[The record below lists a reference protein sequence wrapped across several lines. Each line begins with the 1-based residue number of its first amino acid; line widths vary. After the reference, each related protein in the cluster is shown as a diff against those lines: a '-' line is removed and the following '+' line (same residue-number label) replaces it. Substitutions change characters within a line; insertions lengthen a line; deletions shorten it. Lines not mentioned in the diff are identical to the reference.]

1 MPSLAPSPS
10 PSPLPTTGPTFMS
23 SFEPSFEPKTL
34 RPTEKPTVEPSGTP
48 TEEPTPGPSLT
59 PSATPT
65 RMPSVLPTNGFNSE
79 PTPSPSLTPSANP
92 TKMPSVLP
100 TNTSSSGGMS
110 TAQPTASNRSTP
122 IETQSTSSSSAFWT
136 RTLLALISVLFVGS
150 VAIFCTIIVLVK
162 ITKRRLADQI
172 QRKKTSS
179 LGGVSRRISNV
190 ELSQV
195 SAADYNA
202 ALYTNGGTSMGN
214 ANDRVSLAGESDE
227 EDTKIDESNDE
238 SEHDKFT
245 GEQSDPLANDF
256 PLSSGSPS
264 GNGRPTGGAT
274 NGRRVSEDEYYQQ
287 ATDGDKGETRE
298 GIGSFP
304 AAGYNIPD

>member
-1 MPSLAPSPS
+1 
-10 PSPLPTTGPTFMS
+10 
-23 SFEPSFEPKTL
+23 
-34 RPTEKPTVEPSGTP
+34 
-48 TEEPTPGPSLT
+48 
-59 PSATPT
+59 
-65 RMPSVLPTNGFNSE
+65 
-79 PTPSPSLTPSANP
+79 
-92 TKMPSVLP
+92 
-100 TNTSSSGGMS
+100 MS

-136 RTLLALISVLFVGS
+136 RTLLALIGVLFVGS

-179 LGGVSRRISNV
+179 LGGVPRRISDV

-195 SAADYNA
+195 SNA

-274 NGRRVSEDEYYQQ
+274 NGRRGSDEEFYQQ
-287 ATDGDKGETRE
+287 AADGDKGETRE
-298 GIGSFP
+298 GIGSFS
-304 AAGYNIPD
+304 AAGYNIPDDYQ